1 MQEFDA
7 VFSQFFFFFG
17 SPDPRTP
24 TSDLRF
30 LLILEHTCSHETMW
44 PWILMDPLSVQE
56 LRAKVQHFGYIM
68 RRVLDL

>member
-1 MQEFDA
+1 M
-7 VFSQFFFFFG
+7 
-17 SPDPRTP
+17 P
-24 TSDLRF
+24 TIPMCPFCDQTNVD
-30 LLILEHTCSHETMW
+30 LEHTCSHETMW